1 MTRRRDPHS
10 YTRVLLPEADLAELV
25 LELATPLLAD
35 LGASPRIEAA
45 RRTLDLVITFWN
57 AHVLAS
63 KLWERPRLK
72 ELNELKKRMRGRNA
86 SREDAITFDLL
97 TSRWRKHAAEPRL
110 VESWVYEHDDSGTP
124 RLTCTM
130 CLPEGVKE
138 WRPPPIEARIAIGGR
153 LLDEVRIALGVNQFL
168 TFPVSRHHGEI
179 GPDGTATIYAT
190 MPTALQLFAEGV
202 LPRLRSND
210 AVEVMVSG
218 RQLGPMVLAEM
229 RCSSSSPNL
238 NDLAVLVFKPRAD
251 SHE

>member
-168 TFPVSRHHGEI
+168 TFPVSRHHVR
-179 GPDGTATIYAT
+179 PPST
-190 MPTALQLFAEGV
+190 
-202 LPRLRSND
+202 R
-210 AVEVMVSG
+210 
-218 RQLGPMVLAEM
+218 
-229 RCSSSSPNL
+229 RCPPLSSSLQRACFPAFARTTPSRSWSAAASSDQWFSPRCV
-238 NDLAVLVFKPRAD
+238 AAAAAPT
-251 SHE
+251 